1 MNKQEMKPNLLQIGY
16 QLMAQHGYTNT
27 GLNDILEAAGIPKGS
42 FYHYFNS
49 KEDFALQVLDQY
61 AARIKARR
69 VEYLE
74 NETLDPLA
82 RLRAYFDWYAQY
94 LESVGCRFGCLMG
107 TLGQE
112 LADQNEV
119 FRTAIDGM
127 MLFSVED
134 FAKCFSAA
142 QQSGQINATLDVQ
155 ELAAFCFNSWQGA
168 MLRMKV
174 TQTPAPLHSFIHMLF
189 DVILKQE

>member
-1 MNKQEMKPNLLQIGY
+1 MNKQETKQHLLQIGN
-16 QLMAQHGYTNT
+16 QLMAQHGYNNT
-27 GLNDILEAAGIPKGS
+27 GLNEILEAADIPKGS

-49 KEDFALQVLDQY
+49 KEDFALQVLDQFV
-61 AARIKARR
+61 ARIKARR

-74 NETLDPLA
+74 NESLDPLA

-119 FRTAIDGM
+119 FRTKIDAVM
-127 MLFSVED
+127 MLNAED

-142 QQSGQINATLDVQ
+142 QQSGQITAALDVQ

-174 TQTPAPLHSFIHMLF
+174 TKTPAPLHNFSHMLF
-189 DVILKQE
+189 DVILKQ